1 MKNKVVLLIRVVIA
15 MLVFSISGMVLSEL
29 LAFALMKSNWTQDNI
44 LLLYQVGSKLIT
56 ILIAFPLY
64 VLVMRL
70 FGKIGRF
77 HWKGNRRL
85 TFLEHL
91 KYLAFAF
98 FPVTILYGIMIIL
111 MRMGSVPAEA
121 AGSISSFGNLIY
133 VLLLGCVLMPLVE
146 EIMFRG
152 IMFHTL
158 AKEGT
163 AFAVIVSSLCF
174 AVGHNNPVNMI
185 IGLADGIIFALLAD
199 KTGGIKYGYFYHV
212 VVNIVGSIVIPLVM
226 QQGLI

>member
-1 MKNKVVLLIRVVIA
+1 M
-15 MLVFSISGMVLSEL
+15 
-29 LAFALMKSNWTQDNI
+29 
-44 LLLYQVGSKLIT
+44 LLYQVGSKLIT

-98 FPVTILYGIMIIL
+98 FPVIILYGIMIIL

-121 AGSISSFGNLIY
+121 AGSISSFGNLIC
-133 VLLLGCVLMPLVE
+133 VLLLD
-146 EIMFRG
+146 ITIR
-152 IMFHTL
+152 
-158 AKEGT
+158 
-163 AFAVIVSSLCF
+163 
-174 AVGHNNPVNMI
+174 
-185 IGLADGIIFALLAD
+185 
-199 KTGGIKYGYFYHV
+199 
-212 VVNIVGSIVIPLVM
+212 
-226 QQGLI
+226 